1 MLETLL
7 ASEITGDL
15 LVLFHRNPGLID
27 TLDGVARRIGR
38 TGNAI
43 EEDIRGLVNL
53 GILKTRRIG
62 RTEVLLLDRAR
73 DREVLDAIAKHLR
86 NLEGVEKIDN
96 AKFKNRSL
104 WIRPV
109 LHWKGRRRWK
119 GPDGNSRQF
128 EKERCRPILASP

>member
-1 MLETLL
+1 MSAAQMLETLL
-7 ASEITGDL
+7 SSEITGDL

-43 EEDIRGLVNL
+43 EEDVRGLVNL

-62 RTEVLLLDRAR
+62 RSEVLLLDRAR

-96 AKFKNRSL
+96 VKF
-104 WIRPV
+104 
-109 LHWKGRRRWK
+109 
-119 GPDGNSRQF
+119 
-128 EKERCRPILASP
+128 